1 MQTLG
6 PGAAGDETA
15 APLSLQRWAE
25 LALEPLGLQPAKH
38 HIALLNA
45 LNGVARGDYDR
56 LMVLMP
62 PGSAKSTY
70 ASLLFPAWWL
80 SRFPRDSIIA
90 TSHTQD
96 LASHFGR
103 ELRRVAADHARLLGY
118 GFERDNNAAY
128 RFRTS
133 LGGEYFA
140 TGLGGGITGRRADLV
155 LIDDPIKNHSAA
167 DSASH
172 REGVWNWYR
181 SELSTRLKPRGR
193 VVLIM
198 TRWHVDDLGGR
209 LAAAG
214 DAWET
219 LRLPALAEANDPL
232 GREPGAALWPEWENL
247 VQLERRRTM
256 VGSRV
261 WSALYQQMPRPD
273 TGTLFPVARIV
284 VQDVPPTELATVR
297 AWDLAATAA
306 SDGHDPDWTV
316 GLKLGRD
323 SGGRVFVLDVV
334 RLRGGPHEVAE
345 AIVHTANLDGRSVQ
359 IGLPQDPGQAG
370 KQQVAWLT
378 GRLAGYRVVAS
389 PETGAKLLRASPV
402 AAQVEAGNL
411 VVVRGSWTTAFIDEL
426 RDFPHGRK
434 DDQVDALS
442 RAFALLTDRPPTAR
456 RINVPL
462 MAR

>member
-1 MQTLG
+1 
-6 PGAAGDETA
+6 
-15 APLSLQRWAE
+15 
-25 LALEPLGLQPAKH
+25 
-38 HIALLNA
+38 
-45 LNGVARGDYDR
+45 
-56 LMVLMP
+56 
-62 PGSAKSTY
+62 
-70 ASLLFPAWWL
+70 
-80 SRFPRDSIIA
+80 
-90 TSHTQD
+90 
-96 LASHFGR
+96 
-103 ELRRVAADHARLLGY
+103 
-118 GFERDNNAAY
+118 
-128 RFRTS
+128 
-133 LGGEYFA
+133 
-140 TGLGGGITGRRADLV
+140 
-155 LIDDPIKNHSAA
+155 
-167 DSASH
+167 
-172 REGVWNWYR
+172 
-181 SELSTRLKPRGR
+181 
-193 VVLIM
+193 
-198 TRWHVDDLGGR
+198 
-209 LAAAG
+209 
-214 DAWET
+214 